1 MSCVGLLSSKQDIQI
16 INLKK
21 WQASVEKSHDIHK
34 FLSYSLTE
42 KKSNESLEY
51 QSPEHPEY
59 YNHKKNNYNDSW

>member
-1 MSCVGLLSSKQDIQI
+1 M
-16 INLKK
+16 
-21 WQASVEKSHDIHK
+21 EKSHDIHK

-59 YNHKKNNYNDSW
+59 YNHKKNNYNDS